1 MARTRVTI
9 GEVAAKAGVSV
20 STVSKVINDRYGI
33 AEDTSARVRAVI
45 EELGYHASLVGQSLR
60 SRRTNVLGVLVTD
73 IEPFSAELLKG
84 IARAVHNTDYELIV
98 FSGSGRWRDQ
108 AGWESRYLS
117 RISGTLADGAILVT
131 PGSIDEVF
139 GSPVVAVDHNVHSS
153 SLPTVD
159 SDNLNGAVSATEY
172 LIGLG
177 HRRIAFL
184 AGRADLESARLRER
198 GYRQA
203 LVDAKIE
210 VDEQLI
216 RVGGYMAETATAP
229 ARELLELDPRPT
241 AIFAANDTTAL
252 ETMAVARSLGLA
264 VPRDVSVMGFDNV
277 PESALG
283 KPAADHGR
291 AADPADGQRGR
302 AAADRPHRRPSAASG
317 PGGAADAARHPP
329 VLPRDRGGHVTTV
342 GEDTPPYRDADR
354 PVGERVAD
362 LLGRMTA
369 EEKVAQLGS
378 AWVFQ
383 LVDGAGFSREQTQ
396 GLAAHGLGHVTRVSG
411 ASSLEAGAA
420 AALSNEIQ
428 GYLVDGTR
436 LGIPAIVHEEI
447 CSGLMARGSTVYPQ
461 AIGVASTWE
470 PGLARALAD
479 AVRAQMRAMGAH
491 QGLSPVLDICRDP
504 RWGRT
509 EETFGEDPYLV
520 ARMGVAFVR
529 GSAG

>member
-203 LVDAKIE
+203 LADAE
-210 VDEQLI
+210 AS
-216 RVGGYMAETATAP
+216 RSTSSSSASAATW
-229 ARELLELDPRPT
+229 PRRRRR
-241 AIFAANDTTAL
+241 L
-252 ETMAVARSLGLA
+252 
-264 VPRDVSVMGFDNV
+264 
-277 PESALG
+277 
-283 KPAADHGR
+283 R
-291 AADPADGQRGR
+291 ASCSSSTRGR
-302 AAADRPHRRPSAASG
+302 RRSS
-317 PGGAADAARHPP
+317 
-329 VLPRDRGGHVTTV
+329 PRTT
-342 GEDTPPYRDADR
+342 PRR
-354 PVGERVAD
+354 
-362 LLGRMTA
+362 
-369 EEKVAQLGS
+369 
-378 AWVFQ
+378 
-383 LVDGAGFSREQTQ
+383 SR
-396 GLAAHGLGHVTRVSG
+396 RW
-411 ASSLEAGAA
+411 
-420 AALSNEIQ
+420 
-428 GYLVDGTR
+428 
-436 LGIPAIVHEEI
+436 P
-447 CSGLMARGSTVYPQ
+447 
-461 AIGVASTWE
+461 
-470 PGLARALAD
+470 
-479 AVRAQMRAMGAH
+479 
-491 QGLSPVLDICRDP
+491 SPVPWASRFHGTS
-504 RWGRT
+504 R
-509 EETFGEDPYLV
+509 
-520 ARMGVAFVR
+520 
-529 GSAG
+529 